1 MSEST
6 FQSPDELNAELK
18 RNPDLFI
25 QMQKLWRE
33 KKPEFYENYDKLKQK
48 ETYLVLKDLNWKTKE
63 KLQLELL
70 KEAINNFKI
79 MEEIYMT
86 WTSSKLQEISFFH
99 DHKSLEMLV
108 TFYTS
113 DTLDLSWL
121 KKILKSDADI
131 LSRFNWKNLY
141 LDWLQEIDDETF
153 AELIKFKWNRLSL
166 TWIKKLSQYQRSILK
181 EKKCNIIDIPNL

>member
-1 MSEST
+1 MSETT
-6 FQSPDELNAELK
+6 FQSPDELNAQLQK
-18 RNPDLFI
+18 NPDLFI

-33 KKPEFYENYDKLKQK
+33 KKPWFYETYDKLKLQ
-48 ETYLVLKDLNWKTKE
+48 EAYLGLKDLNWKSKE
-63 KLQLELL
+63 KLQLEVL
-70 KEAINNFKI
+70 KEAVSNFKI

-86 WTSSKLQEISFFH
+86 WTSSKLKEISFFH

-121 KKILKSDADI
+121 KKILKGDADI

-141 LDWLQEIDDETF
+141 LNWLQEIDDETF

-166 TWIKKLSQYQRSILK
+166 SWIKELSQYQRSILK